1 MPGRAFS
8 QCLASKNGV
17 KLRTNACFRGEA
29 FQGILPIRVRV
40 YKQINYRQNE
50 HVWCNPVADGNKI
63 VDDHRDEG

>member
-1 MPGRAFS
+1 MFWR
-8 QCLASKNGV
+8 
-17 KLRTNACFRGEA
+17 EA

-63 VDDHRDEG
+63 VDDHRDED